1 MRILTA
7 LTIAAIVVPIVAG
20 AQAVPDS
27 VLEAAAQLRDR
38 ALDSNQA
45 YGTTES
51 LLTEVGPRFA
61 GTSGDAASIV
71 WGQRVLREQGFQNI
85 RTEPVEI
92 PRWVRGDIEVE
103 ITGPFPQPLVA
114 LALGGSVGTPDEGIE
129 APILMVRDLED
140 LAERSDSD
148 VAGKIVF
155 FNRRMERL
163 QDGSDYGR
171 TVPIRTQG
179 PTAAAQ
185 RGAVG
190 VIIRSVGTSDERIAH
205 TGGTR
210 YQDDVAKIPAAAI
223 SNPDADLLTR
233 QVAIN
238 RIVTLRMHLTAR
250 QLSPGRSANVI
261 GEIPGRGPR
270 AQEIVLLGCH
280 LDSWD
285 ITPGA
290 HDDAVGCGIVMEA
303 ARLIGAQRRN
313 PPRRTIRV
321 VLYAN
326 EEFGLS
332 GARAYAEAHRDALDR
347 HVLGLGA
354 DGGSGGPWR
363 FDSGVGVA
371 ALPVIEAMAALLE
384 PLGIPYGSNTATGIA
399 DFIPIRELGV
409 PVIDVRQDMR
419 PYFDIH
425 HTINDTMAKVDP
437 AEVNRNV
444 AAYVAMLYVAAYADV
459 DFGRHPS
466 LIAED

>member
-1 MRILTA
+1 MRLLTA
-7 LTIAAIVVPIVAG
+7 LTIAAIVVPMVG
-20 AQAVPDS
+20 STQSVPDS
-27 VLEAAAQLRDR
+27 VLQTAAELRDR

-45 YGTTES
+45 YATTES
-51 LLTEVGPRFA
+51 LVTEVGPRFA

-85 RTEPVEI
+85 RTEPVEV
-92 PRWVRGDIEVE
+92 PRWVRGDIAVE
-103 ITGPFPQPLVA
+103 ITSPFPQSLVA

-129 APILMVRDLED
+129 AQILMVRDLED
-140 LAERSDSD
+140 LATRADTD
-148 VAGKIVF
+148 IAGKIVF

-179 PTAAAQ
+179 PTAAAR

-190 VIIRSVGTSDERIAH
+190 VVIRSVGTSDERIAH

-210 YQDDVAKIPAAAI
+210 YQDDVPKIPAAAI
-223 SNPDADLLTR
+223 SNPDADLLAR
-233 QVAIN
+233 QVATN
-238 RIVTLRMHLTAR
+238 RTVTLRMHLTSR

-270 AQEIVLLGCH
+270 AQEIVILGCH

-332 GARAYAEAHRDALDR
+332 GARAYAEAHRDTLDR

-384 PLGIPYGSNTATGIA
+384 PLEIPYGNNTATGIA

-437 AEVNRNV
+437 VELNRNV

-466 LIAED
+466 FIAED